1 MVVSKK
7 KLFCY
12 SRNKKNDYFWGYLMI
27 APNTIGLGIFF
38 FYPFFKTLLNSF
50 YDTGAFN
57 VTKWAGLS
65 NYKKMISDTVMW
77 QSLGNTFKYVLII
90 VPCTMVLSML
100 IAVLLNTKV
109 KGQSV
114 FRVLF
119 FIPSIT
125 MTAAVAIVW
134 KWIYNGDFGILNY
147 MLGLVGIQ
155 AQRWLS
161 EPRLAL
167 FSISTVSIWMGVGYN
182 MIILLAGIQ
191 GISGSYY
198 EAASID
204 GAGSFKKFLH
214 ITLPLVTP
222 TLFFVMTTSLISA
235 FQTFDVI
242 YMMINSNSIALN
254 STQSVVLY
262 FYRNAFVFSKKG
274 YASAIAMLLFV
285 IIMIITVLQMKL
297 QKKWVNYD

>member
-1 MVVSKK
+1 MAESK
-7 KLFCY
+7 
-12 SRNKKNDYFWGYLMI
+12 NKKSDCFWGYFMI
-27 APNTIGLGIFF
+27 APNMIGLGIFF
-38 FYPFFKTLLNSF
+38 FYPFFKNMYNSF
-50 YDTGAFN
+50 YDIGAFN

-90 VPCTMVLSML
+90 VPFTLVLSL
-100 IAVLLNTKV
+100 LVAVLLNTKV

-114 FRVLF
+114 FRVLY
-119 FIPSIT
+119 FIPAIT

-134 KWIYNGDFGILNY
+134 RWLYNGDFGILNY
-147 MLGLVGIQ
+147 ILGLFGIPS
-155 AQRWLS
+155 RSWLS
-161 EPRLAL
+161 DPKIAL
-167 FSISTVSIWMGVGYN
+167 FSISAVSIWMGVGYN

-204 GAGSFKKFLH
+204 GAGPLKKFRH

-285 IIMIITVLQMKL
+285 IIMLITALQMKL
-297 QKKWVNYD
+297 QKKWVNYG